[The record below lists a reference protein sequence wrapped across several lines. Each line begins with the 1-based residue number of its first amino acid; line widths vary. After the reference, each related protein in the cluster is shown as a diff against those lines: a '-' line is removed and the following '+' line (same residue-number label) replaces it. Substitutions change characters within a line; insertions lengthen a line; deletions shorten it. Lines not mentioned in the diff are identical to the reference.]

1 MTQLARTPKQL
12 GAILGR
18 KRRLANL
25 TQTELGRRAGLRQ
38 ATISEI
44 EGGTAATK
52 IGTMC
57 DLLAA
62 LDLELTVGPRSKSSS
77 ADIEEIF

>member
-12 GAILGR
+12 GAILKR
-18 KRRLANL
+18 QRRLANL
-25 TQTELGRRAGLRQ
+25 TQGELGRRAGLRQ

-44 EGGTAATK
+44 ESGHGATK
-52 IGTMC
+52 IGTIC

-62 LDLELTVGPRSKSSS
+62 LDLELTITRRSKSSP

>member
-12 GAILGR
+12 GVILR
-18 KRRLANL
+18 RQRRLANL
-25 TQTELGRRAGLRQ
+25 TQTDLGRRVGLRQ

-44 EGGTAATK
+44 EGGHRTTR
-52 IGTMC
+52 IGTIC

-62 LDLELTVGPRSKSSS
+62 LDLELTINRRSKSSPD
-77 ADIEEIF
+77 DIEEIF